1 MTTPKQKAAVAF
13 CEKMLDVEFTDN
25 IEDKFQVLEFLSEY
39 LQEAKDLYDELVCEY
54 EAYLWELD

>member
-25 IEDKFQVLEFLSEY
+25 IDDILDDDDYLEYYMFTR
-39 LQEAKDLYDELVCEY
+39 
-54 EAYLWELD
+54 